1 MLMTVAELK
10 QFITTDEAN
19 EVLEAKLQGLELLIR
34 AYTNNNFQNRGFQ
47 IEADIRGGVFMSE
60 SLIPFDV
67 GDTIMISQS
76 ERQNDCLC
84 TVEDVTD
91 DTTFTVVERVA
102 DDNAILATKVV
113 YPMDIK
119 LGVAN
124 MLKWEQNNRDKIG
137 VSSET
142 ISRHSVTYF
151 DMTGD
156 NSLMGYPKALLG
168 FLKPYKRAR
177 FGRGIK
183 V

>member
-1 MLMTVAELK
+1 M
-10 QFITTDEAN
+10 
-19 EVLEAKLQGLELLIR
+19 
-34 AYTNNNFQNRGFQ
+34 
-47 IEADIRGGVFMSE
+47 
-60 SLIPFDV
+60 P
-67 GDTIMISQS
+67 
-76 ERQNDCLC
+76 C
-84 TVEDVTD
+84 TVEEVTG

-113 YPMDIK
+113 YPMDVK

-124 MLKWEQNNRDKIG
+124 MLKWEQSNRDKIG